1 MRNLSAPKFWDK
13 KNFLSNILLPISA
26 IYFFLFL
33 IKKFKQ
39 LIFKNKFKLKII
51 CIGNINVGGTRK
63 TNLTKLTYYI
73 LSKKYK
79 CCTIKKDRAEHID
92 EINYLRDNTKLFFNQ
107 DRANAIKT
115 AENEDCE
122 FAILDD
128 GLQDF
133 SFDKD
138 LNILCVKSNKGFGN
152 RRLLPSGPL
161 REPLAKIKKCDVVV
175 INGEKNT
182 NLENEIKKIKP
193 DIHILQSKYEVK
205 NLENYIDKK
214 FLAFSG
220 IADNSSFFDLLKNND
235 IPVCFT
241 REFPDHHKFT
251 QNEIKNLMNL
261 ANRENAKLLTT
272 EKNFYSLSTDLRKAV
287 QYIELELIIPN
298 YESLINEIY

>member
-1 MRNLSAPKFWDK
+1 MRNLSAPKFWNK

-51 CIGNINVGGTRK
+51 CIGNINVGGTGK
-63 TNLTKLTYYI
+63 TPLTKLTYDI

-107 DRANAIKT
+107 DRANAIRT

-133 SFDKD
+133 SFEKD
-138 LNILCVKSNKGFGN
+138 LNILCVKSNIGFGN
-152 RRLLPSGPL
+152 KRLLPSGPL

-193 DIHILQSKYEVK
+193 DIHILQSRYEVK

-241 REFPDHHKFT
+241 RQFPDHHKFT

-287 QYIELELIIPN
+287 KYIELKLIIPN

>member
-51 CIGNINVGGTRK
+51 CIGNINVGGTGK
-63 TNLTKLTYYI
+63 TPLTKLTYDI

-152 RRLLPSGPL
+152 KRLLPAGPL

-182 NLENEIKKIKP
+182 ILENEIKKIKP
-193 DIHILQSKYEVK
+193 DIHIFQSKYEVK
-205 NLENYIDKK
+205 NLENYIDNK

-235 IPVCFT
+235 IPICFT

>member
-51 CIGNINVGGTRK
+51 CIGNINVGGTGK
-63 TNLTKLTYYI
+63 TPLTKLTYDI

-133 SFDKD
+133 SFEKD
-138 LNILCVKSNKGFGN
+138 LNILCVKSNIGFGN
-152 RRLLPSGPL
+152 KRLLPSGPL

-193 DIHILQSKYEVK
+193 DIHILQSRYEVK

-241 REFPDHHKFT
+241 RQFPDHHKFT

-272 EKNFYSLSTDLRKAV
+272 EKNFYSLSTDLRKTV
-287 QYIELELIIPN
+287 QYVELKLIIPN

>member
-1 MRNLSAPKFWDK
+1 MRNLTAPKFWDK

-26 IYFFLFL
+26 IYFFFFL

-51 CIGNINVGGTRK
+51 CIGNINVGGAGK
-63 TNLTKLTYYI
+63 TPLTKLTYDI

-133 SFDKD
+133 SFEKD
-138 LNILCVKSNKGFGN
+138 LNILCVKSNIGFGN
-152 RRLLPSGPL
+152 KRLLPSGPL

-182 NLENEIKKIKP
+182 NLENGLTKMW
-193 DIHILQSKYEVK
+193 
-205 NLENYIDKK
+205 NW
-214 FLAFSG
+214 
-220 IADNSSFFDLLKNND
+220 
-235 IPVCFT
+235 
-241 REFPDHHKFT
+241 
-251 QNEIKNLMNL
+251 
-261 ANRENAKLLTT
+261 AKLQPNRKVKEWNKFELN
-272 EKNFYSLSTDLRKAV
+272 KNIYSYWKISK
-287 QYIELELIIPN
+287 
-298 YESLINEIY
+298 

>member
-51 CIGNINVGGTRK
+51 CIGNINVGGTGK
-63 TNLTKLTYYI
+63 TPLTKLTYDI

-152 RRLLPSGPL
+152 RRLLPAGPL

>member
-1 MRNLSAPKFWDK
+1 MRNLTAPKFWDK

-51 CIGNINVGGTRK
+51 CIGNINVGGTGK
-63 TNLTKLTYYI
+63 TPLTKLTYDI

-133 SFDKD
+133 SFEKD
-138 LNILCVKSNKGFGN
+138 LNILCVKSNIGFGN
-152 RRLLPSGPL
+152 KRLLPSGPL

-193 DIHILQSKYEVK
+193 DIHILQSRYEVK

-241 REFPDHHKFT
+241 RQFPDHHKFT

-287 QYIELELIIPN
+287 KYIELKLIIPN

>member
-1 MRNLSAPKFWDK
+1 MRNLSAPKFWNK

-51 CIGNINVGGTRK
+51 CIGNINVGGTGK
-63 TNLTKLTYYI
+63 TPLTKLTYDI

-133 SFDKD
+133 SFEKD
-138 LNILCVKSNKGFGN
+138 LNILCVKSNIGFGN
-152 RRLLPSGPL
+152 KRLLPSGPL

-193 DIHILQSKYEVK
+193 DIHILQSRYEVK

-241 REFPDHHKFT
+241 RQFPDHHKFT

-287 QYIELELIIPN
+287 KYIELKLIIPN

>member
-51 CIGNINVGGTRK
+51 CIGNINVGGAGK
-63 TNLTKLTYYI
+63 TPLTKLTYDI

-107 DRANAIKT
+107 DRANAIRT

-133 SFDKD
+133 SFEKD
-138 LNILCVKSNKGFGN
+138 LNILCVKSNIGFGN
-152 RRLLPSGPL
+152 KRLLPSGPL

-193 DIHILQSKYEVK
+193 DIHILQSRYEVK

-241 REFPDHHKFT
+241 RQFPDHHKFT

-287 QYIELELIIPN
+287 KYIELKLIIPN

>member
-1 MRNLSAPKFWDK
+1 MRNLRAPKFWDK

-33 IKKFKQ
+33 VKKFKQ
-39 LIFKNKFKLKII
+39 LICKNKFKIKIV
-51 CIGNINVGGTRK
+51 CIGNINVGGTGK
-63 TNLTKLTYYI
+63 TPLTKLTYDI

-92 EINYLRDNTKLFFNQ
+92 EINFLKDNTKLFLHQ

-133 SFDKD
+133 SFEKD

-152 RRLLPSGPL
+152 KRLLPSGPL
-161 REPLAKIKKCDVVV
+161 REPLTKIKKCDVAV

-251 QNEIKNLMNL
+251 QNEIKNLMYL

-287 QYIELELIIPN
+287 QDIELKLIIPN
-298 YESLINEIY
+298 YESFINEIY